1 MAVARSI
8 IEATQEWRTEAE
20 EALATLSDEQ
30 LVAAFRNGN
39 GQAISHLF
47 ERYRHFIYS
56 KASMYYLN
64 GGSVEDLQ
72 QEGRIGLYE
81 AVQVYRPGGPPFA
94 PFAKLCITRQIL
106 QAVRIANNRKNKP
119 LNTAV
124 SLDEPIRLEPDE
136 EESSLLNLLEDK
148 RTPLPED
155 VVIYREQ
162 WNGLS
167 QACDTRHL
175 PLRKRNRNGAN
186 LTELE
191 RNVLLLYAAGYSYEE
206 MSQRLNKSC
215 KSIDNALQ
223 RAKHK
228 LAQYLERW

>member
-8 IEATQEWRTEAE
+8 IEATQDWRNEAE
-20 EALATLSDEQ
+20 EVLATLSDEA
-30 LVAAFRNGN
+30 LVAAFRRGN
-39 GQAISHLF
+39 GQALSHLF
-47 ERYRHFIYS
+47 ERYRHFIHA

-64 GGSVEDLQ
+64 GGSAEDLQ
-72 QEGRIGLYE
+72 QEARIGLYE
-81 AVQVYRPGGPPFA
+81 AVHSYRPGGPPFGS
-94 PFAKLCITRQIL
+94 FAKLCITRQIL
-106 QAVRIANNRKNKP
+106 QAVKIANNRKNKL

-136 EESSLLNLLEDK
+136 ESSLLNLLEDK
-148 RTPLPED
+148 QTPLPED
-155 VVIYREQ
+155 VVIYREL
-162 WNGLS
+162 WNALS
-167 QACDTRHL
+167 QARDTRHL
-175 PLRKRNRNGAN
+175 PLSMRNRNGAN
-186 LTELE
+186 LTQLE

-206 MSQRLNKSC
+206 MSQRLNKSG